1 MALRAAGSGHGGLG
15 IWKFVFLGIG
25 AGRAAVLGVG
35 GGHGCRMAASEQA
48 LSGWDSQ
55 FVFF

>member
-1 MALRAAGSGHGGLG
+1 M
-15 IWKFVFLGIG
+15 FLGIG
-25 AGRAAVLGVG
+25 AGGAAVLGVG

-55 FVFF
+55 FVFLRWISSMADGTMEPWLMEP